1 MNTRLLSLIAVLSFS
16 IGGAAL
22 AQDNLTGRWLYDAQG
37 NAIGSVRALTP
48 DGRAAEI
55 MVGSY
60 FRPGSYAT
68 TVPAGALSIV
78 DGKVMLRPETVQA
91 LNTVPRE

>member
-1 MNTRLLSLIAVLSFS
+1 MNTRLLSLIAALSFS

-55 MVGSY
+55 MVGFY
-60 FRPGSYAT
+60 FRPGSHAT

-91 LNTVPRE
+91 LNTVTRE